1 MLMKGFPKSKGF
13 TQMELL
19 IVIAIIAITATF
31 TVPNIPK
38 WRARARL
45 NGAARELATHF
56 QLAKLEAAKRDR
68 FCAVTFGISIDGTAY
83 DAVVYVDDGA
93 GDEAKKRNLQW
104 DAGEDI
110 LRRLSLA
117 DSIYQTISLDPS
129 QGGGDGLTIAD
140 NAMGQPSIAFNSRG
154 LPIDHTG
161 NIIAAGADSVFIR
174 NDQGGTKTIT
184 VSPAGN
190 ISITN

>member
-1 MLMKGFPKSKGF
+1 MLMKGFAKSKGF

-19 IVIAIIAITATF
+19 IVIAIIAVTATF
-31 TVPNIPK
+31 TLPNIPK

-45 NGAARELATHF
+45 NGAAREFATNF

-68 FCAVTFGISIDGTAY
+68 FCAVTFGIAIDGTTY
-83 DAVVYVDDGA
+83 DAVVYVDDG
-93 GDEAKKRNLQW
+93 NLQY
-104 DAGEDI
+104 DAGEDT

-117 DSIYQTISLDPS
+117 DSIYRTVSLDPS

-140 NAMGQPSIAFNSRG
+140 NGMGQPSIAFNSRG

-174 NDQGGTKTIT
+174 NDQGGTKAIT

-190 ISITN
+190 ISIN